1 MGDESELAI
10 FIFFKFWFDN
20 KWCFLDD
27 IRFWLSSCLQFPRDL
42 RRVRRTF
49 HINHTVF
56 TLYKYINCLRP
67 FFLLAFSSPY
77 VSLCFDVINHCC
89 FSKDSFFVRHYCRW
103 WCMAWAYLVTK
114 TISRGKEVEDY
125 FFALAH
131 AQQQYNGHCHFWGYD
146 DGFLH
151 ISNRYAL
158 EV

>member
-1 MGDESELAI
+1 MILISKVYLLYCNSKLPLI
-10 FIFFKFWFDN
+10 FI
-20 KWCFLDD
+20 C
-27 IRFWLSSCLQFPRDL
+27 
-42 RRVRRTF
+42 
-49 HINHTVF
+49 HTQF

-158 EV
+158 PFVTGFFHWFILCVYS